1 MKKLL
6 DILMLLIPFVDFIYD
21 IHIENHPDFRFTY
34 IIYGTYFFTYIK
46 TFFSQIFTKKF
57 FLEFKLFFIVLF
69 FIIILSLYNIY
80 ADNCTLILF
89 IKQILIVCFIASTSF
104 IFIYNN
110 RNNLNYIVDLYMKIS
125 LVFAGIAI
133 FQEIFF
139 LIGIEYL
146 YNFSYLT
153 LNQQQIGKSGF
164 MLRAT
169 SICLEPPMLAFAL
182 IPATYI
188 SLNCLFTEKCEI
200 ISKWKAI
207 VIITA
212 NIITYSAIGF
222 CSILLSVFLLL
233 LLNFKS
239 IKIKRVVLLFVL
251 YIFLFFLGG
260 SGIVMRIT
268 DTSYL
273 IKNDISKIQLRESAV
288 KSKKLTKINQSSYLI
303 KLHLKRTIDD
313 FYQNPILGKGLGAY
327 TYIKNSIKLKKYAL
341 KDVDLRLDG
350 STSLIFKIIVE
361 FGVLGIIILFIV
373 LCKYYI
379 WNFKYS
385 NKKLY
390 YLVVINNATII
401 YILFILIRMPY
412 YFCNGL
418 WIFVWLYVFSKQ
430 KFLEEQK
437 KKLLLNFHNQY

>member
-57 FLEFKLFFIVLF
+57 FLEFKLFFIILF
-69 FIIILSLYNIY
+69 FIIIQTLYNIY

-222 CSILLSVFLLL
+222 CSMLLSIFLLF
-233 LLNFKS
+233 LNFKS
-239 IKIKRVVLLFVL
+239 IKVTKKTLTLFIL
-251 YIFLFFLGG
+251 YSFLFFLGR
-260 SGIVMRIT
+260 SGIIMRVT
-268 DTSYL
+268 DTMRTIHTYTVNL
-273 IKNDISKIQLRESAV
+273 ENKNFK
-288 KSKKLTKINQSSYLI
+288 KINASSYLI